1 MNSDQLAG
9 QWKELKGKVQEKW
22 GKLTDDDVQVID
34 GKREQLVGVLQK
46 HYGIAKEEVERQVTE
61 FEQANKT

>member
-9 QWKELKGKVQEKW
+9 QWKELKGKVQAKW
-22 GKLTDDDVQVID
+22 GKLTDDDFQVID

-46 HYGIAKEEVERQVTE
+46 HYGIAKEEVERQVDD
-61 FEQANKT
+61 FEKANKS

>member
-34 GKREQLVGVLQK
+34 GKRKQLVGVLQK
-46 HYGIAKEEVERQVTE
+46 HDGIAKEEVERQVTE
-61 FEQANKT
+61 FERANQT